1 MINYKDNKRVLT
13 AEELRH
19 MYNLDDLKKDRKA
32 ISIHSNSLTKIEAEQ
47 ENVLKSIIINLGDSI
62 NDQSEI
68 ALWFF
73 DGTPT
78 LNNVPASDWND
89 YSEHLGDFYYDK
101 STGLAYKFVFD
112 EDYLWQQQND
122 SSLIQALAL
131 TNSELDTIDSTR
143 KVFFSVPKPPYTNG
157 DWYIDSNYD
166 LYICQISKS
175 EGEIYNENDFIIAS
189 RYTDDTK
196 ANEVAG
202 KLVIVSGQVTT
213 IIQNLDIISQTIED
227 NRYYIDEKGEKH
239 LISTSMS
246 QLVQT
251 VDGIKGEISD
261 IADIT
266 ITSEGNGSITAENIN
281 ESEPIFIKVH
291 ATSNENYSFLYPE
304 ENLYP
309 GANTFTKSR
318 TLLFENSN
326 GYSTSYEIPNDL
338 LYLDE
343 NTYDEFVLDYEEQKC
358 YIVHRVGINENNE
371 NYKLTAETTE
381 YFDYPEITL
390 QEGNYT
396 ISTPS
401 GENTYIYVRLMT
413 KNIYTSQFATQIEMN
428 AKIEAKAN
436 EINLEVS
443 QKVDNKDYTN
453 AQITALINDG
463 KSSVKIKADK
473 IDLAGYVTVK
483 SADSTYASKSGLS
496 GGTTTINGGCIT
508 TGTIDASKV
517 TVKNLN
523 ADLITSGTI
532 SVNRLDSKVITTDN
546 FSAQTINANK
556 ITTGTIDASKVTVK
570 NLNASNII
578 SGTLTADKISGG
590 TISTSAINLGN
601 GTFSVTKDGKVVAT
615 SGSIGGWSIG
625 TNDIHNT
632 NSSGN
637 QVILANGTNNNQD
650 VLVITDGTNY
660 PFFLRANGYLYAT
673 NVNISGVINATS
685 GSFTGSL
692 YSSNGTI
699 GGWTIANDGIKSGN
713 SALLNN
719 GNLNLYPSA
728 GGTYRINNGVR
739 LNATSGVQISSNG
752 GSPTFPSSDLN
763 LLGLNG
769 ASVYMACRW
778 GDNGSERSAVTC
790 ADGALYLATTGV
802 IYANGVAIGGS
813 SSRATKEN
821 IIDLSQENKD
831 ELYKLIKNI
840 PLKQYDYK
848 SQYGKKNNYGFI
860 IEDIEDTKL
869 NDLLHIVQNQ
879 NNKDI
884 KNYSSEDLTRLELVV
899 IQELMKKV
907 EKLEELI
914 CQ

>member
-47 ENVLKSIIINLGDSI
+47 ESVLKSIIINLGDSI
-62 NDQSEI
+62 NGQSEI
-68 ALWFF
+68 SLWFF

-78 LNNVPASDWND
+78 LNDVPTKDWND

-101 STGLAYKFVFD
+101 STGLAYKFIFE
-112 EDYLWQQQND
+112 EDYLWKQQTN

-131 TNSELDTIDSTR
+131 TNSELDTVDSTR
-143 KVFFSVPKPPYTNG
+143 KVFFSLPKPPYSNG

-166 LYICQISKS
+166 LYICQISKP
-175 EGEIYNENDFIIAS
+175 EGEFYNENDFIIAS
-189 RYTDDTK
+189 KYTDDTK
-196 ANEVAG
+196 ANELAG

-227 NRYYIDEKGEKH
+227 NRYYVDEKGEKH
-239 LISTSMS
+239 LISTGMS

-251 VDGIKGEISD
+251 VDEIKGEISD
-261 IADIT
+261 IADVT

-281 ESEPIFIKVH
+281 ESEPIFVKVH
-291 ATSNENYSFLYPE
+291 ATSNKNYSFLYPG

-309 GANTFTKSR
+309 GSNTFSKSR
-318 TLLFENSN
+318 TLLFENSD
-326 GYSTSYEIPNDL
+326 GYSILYEIPNDL

-343 NTYDEFVLDYEEQKC
+343 NIYDEFVLDYEEQKC

-371 NYKLTAETTE
+371 NYKLPVETTE
-381 YFDYPEITL
+381 YFDYPTIAL
-390 QEGNYT
+390 QEGDYT

-428 AKIEAKAN
+428 TKIEAKAN

-453 AQITALINDG
+453 AKITALINDG

-473 IDLAGYVTVK
+473 IDLTGYLTVT
-483 SADSTYASKSGLS
+483 SANSTYASKNGLS
-496 GGTTTINGGCIT
+496 NGTTIINGGCIT
-508 TGTIDASKV
+508 TGIIDAAKV
-517 TVKNLN
+517 VVKNIN
-523 ADLITSGTI
+523 ADNIVS
-532 SVNRLDSKVITTDN
+532 
-546 FSAQTINANK
+546 
-556 ITTGTIDASKVTVK
+556 GTIDASKIAVKNISASSIVSGTIDASKITVK
-570 NLNASNII
+570 NLNASNIT
-578 SGTLTADKISGG
+578 SGTLTADKINGG
-590 TISTSAINLGN
+590 TISASAINLGK
-601 GTFSVTKDGKVVAT
+601 GTFTVTTDGKILAT
-615 SGSIGGWSIG
+615 SGAIGGWSIG

-660 PFFLRANGYLYAT
+660 PFFLRANGYLHAV
-673 NVNISGVINATS
+673 NANISGNINATS

-699 GGWTIANDGIKSGN
+699 GGWTIASDGIKSGN
-713 SALLNN
+713 SSLLNN

-728 GGTYRINNGVR
+728 GGVYRINNGVR
-739 LNATSGVQISSNG
+739 FNATGGVQISSNG
-752 GSPTFPSSDLN
+752 GTPTFPSRDLN

-778 GDNGSERSAVTC
+778 GETGSERSAVTC
-790 ADGALYLATTGV
+790 ADGALYLTTTGV

-821 IIDLSQENKD
+821 ITDLSQESKN
-831 ELYKLIKNI
+831 ELYNLIKNI

-869 NDLLHIVQNQ
+869 NNLLHIVQNQ

-907 EKLEELI
+907 EKLEESI

>member
-101 STGLAYKFVFD
+101 STGLAYKFIFD
-112 EDYLWQQQND
+112 GDYLWQQQND

-131 TNSELDTIDSTR
+131 TNSELDTIDNTR
-143 KVFFSVPKPPYTNG
+143 KVFFSVPKPPYSNG

-175 EGEIYNENDFIIAS
+175 EDEIYNENDFIIAS

-227 NRYYIDEKGEKH
+227 NRYYVDEKGEKH

-291 ATSNENYSFLYPE
+291 ATSNENYSFLYPG

-309 GANTFTKSR
+309 GANTFTRSR

-358 YIVHRVGINENNE
+358 YIVHRVGRNENNE

-443 QKVDNKDYTN
+443 QKVDNKDFTN
-453 AQITALINDG
+453 AKITALINDG

-473 IDLAGYVTVK
+473 IDLVGYLTAK

-496 GGTTTINGGCIT
+496 SGTTTINGGCIT

-523 ADLITSGTI
+523 ADNIVSGTI

-590 TISTSAINLGN
+590 TISASAINLGN
-601 GTFSVTKDGKVVAT
+601 GVCKITTSGQLTCSNIKATGGTIAGLTINEEAIFNGKGIGTAGSCGMSYNIDGWAFWAGNGAYRVTQAGKVICSDIEAT
-615 SGSIGGWSIG
+615 GGTVGGFTLGTLSLTGSTYKG
-625 TNDIHNT
+625 TMKIQRGTSACVD
-632 NSSGN
+632 
-637 QVILANGTNNNQD
+637 LPANGGR
-650 VLVITDGTNY
+650 LMLG
-660 PFFLRANGYLYAT
+660 
-673 NVNISGVINATS
+673 
-685 GSFTGSL
+685 
-692 YSSNGTI
+692 SSN
-699 GGWTIANDGIKSGN
+699 S
-713 SALLNN
+713 
-719 GNLNLYPSA
+719 
-728 GGTYRINNGVR
+728 
-739 LNATSGVQISSNG
+739 
-752 GSPTFPSSDLN
+752 
-763 LLGLNG
+763 
-769 ASVYMACRW
+769 
-778 GDNGSERSAVTC
+778 
-790 ADGALYLATTGV
+790 
-802 IYANGVAIGGS
+802 NGVALTTANKLVISDVYSHTDPGDSNATIGIRALNGQVRIASNYGISFSTPSLNINGYTGQTGQISVIGQS
-813 SSRATKEN
+813 SSGQYEYYVAFFRGILVGTSRN
-821 IIDLSQENKD
+821 PFNTSVFPW
-831 ELYKLIKNI
+831 LI
-840 PLKQYDYK
+840 
-848 SQYGKKNNYGFI
+848 
-860 IEDIEDTKL
+860 
-869 NDLLHIVQNQ
+869 
-879 NNKDI
+879 
-884 KNYSSEDLTRLELVV
+884 
-899 IQELMKKV
+899 
-907 EKLEELI
+907 
-914 CQ
+914 